1 MNAQGQNSTGLV
13 KPEVLVQPI
22 PFPMPTIRQA
32 VLKKITLQ
40 LNPDKIIQKSA
51 LETDNGNVYEIGRI
65 LKDAIYG
72 HVYHAVLTQR
82 IQIPDLSGNENK
94 YVNSQTNNGNKGFGP
109 ADVTGVTYSRT
120 NPLQQ
125 VAIKVY
131 SKQRIREYRG
141 RTQEDPI
148 KELSSMQYLEEH
160 PSIMSQLECVED
172 RDNIY
177 SIMPFCD
184 GGELYDIIE
193 AKGAMSESMA
203 RYYFVQILQGFSYLQ
218 SRGVAHRDM
227 SLENIMF
234 DASGRCYIIDM
245 GMCLRLP
252 LPSCTQPTASSSSGS
267 GGLQTTQEQQYAELN
282 RVYQQQLHHMSGHVN
297 SSSSSSVIPL
307 MSSQSISSLPPPP
320 PPPEENDMDMDSS
333 SDSLSMSP
341 KQHDRKT
348 DFRGRDQPHQERH
361 QSLCAAPVSSVVS
374 IKIPCQGVCGKRN
387 YIAPEVLDNSAYFEP
402 FCVDIWALGIVLFIM
417 LTGVP
422 PVDTATA
429 VDQRYRL
436 ICAGFLSNML
446 EQWGIKLSDEAV
458 DLIKRILRPT
468 PSDRLTLAEIM
479 EHPWTRK
486 VDGIPVVP

>member
-1 MNAQGQNSTGLV
+1 MINPNQINDAPK

-32 VLKKITLQ
+32 VLKKISLQ
-40 LNPDKIIQKSA
+40 LQPDKVVQKSA
-51 LETDNGNVYEIGRI
+51 LTTDSGSVYEIGRV

-72 HVYHAVLTQR
+72 HVYHAVLVLR
-82 IQIPDLSGNENK
+82 LDNPSGAA
-94 YVNSQTNNGNKGFGP
+94 P
-109 ADVTGVTYSRT
+109 ADGTQVFART
-120 NPLQQ
+120 TPLQQ

-148 KELSSMQYLEEH
+148 KELSSMQYLEDH

-177 SIMPFCD
+177 SVMPFCD

-193 AKGAMSESMA
+193 AKGAMSEEMA
-203 RYYFVQILQGFSYLQ
+203 RYYFAQILQGFSYLQ
-218 SRGVAHRDM
+218 ARGVAHRDM

-234 DASGRCYIIDM
+234 DSTGRCYIIDM

-252 LPSCTQPTASSSSGS
+252 LPSCPLPGTVTSSSSSSTGAV
-267 GGLQTTQEQQYAELN
+267 LTTQEQQYAELN
-282 RVYQQQLHHMSGHVN
+282 RVYQHQLHQLSSQFPGMPSPPSPG
-297 SSSSSSVIPL
+297 SSSSAQS
-307 MSSQSISSLPPPP
+307 MSPPPP
-320 PPPEENDMDMDSS
+320 PPPPIPTDENDMDLDSMCEGETAS
-333 SDSLSMSP
+333 VLSDVP
-341 KQHDRKT
+341 RYQ
-348 DFRGRDQPHQERH
+348 
-361 QSLCAAPVSSVVS
+361 ANAPVSSVVS

-436 ICAGFLSNML
+436 ICAGYLSNML

-458 DLIKRILRPT
+458 DLIKRILRPV
-468 PSDRLTLAEIM
+468 PADRLTLTEIM
-479 EHPWTRK
+479 EHPWTRT
-486 VDGIPVVP
+486 VDGPNVTEVNANMK